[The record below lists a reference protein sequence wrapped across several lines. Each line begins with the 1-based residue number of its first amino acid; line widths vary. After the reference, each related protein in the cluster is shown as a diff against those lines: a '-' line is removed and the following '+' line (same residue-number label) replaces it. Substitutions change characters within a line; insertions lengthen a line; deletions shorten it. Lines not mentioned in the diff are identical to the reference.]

1 MHNAAKLRVAK
12 NCCIVAYHLQN
23 GSALVAPLATGT
35 RFLASLTSTISI
47 PRALRVLE
55 CVVVSEVDERT
66 FGGGTNLRATMISP
80 R

>member
-1 MHNAAKLRVAK
+1 MA
-12 NCCIVAYHLQN
+12 
-23 GSALVAPLATGT
+23 APLATGT

-47 PRALRVLE
+47 PRALRLLLE
-55 CVVVSEVDERT
+55 CDAVVESDVEERT

>member
-1 MHNAAKLRVAK
+1 MHY
-12 NCCIVAYHLQN
+12 AYHLQN
-23 GSALVAPLATGT
+23 GSALAAPLATGT

-47 PRALRVLE
+47 PRARRLLE
-55 CVVVSEVDERT
+55 CDPAVAVESTVEERT